1 MTTQQEIERLVNK
14 YPWNDSKDLFR
25 AELEYLVAL
34 AEKEQMIRDQ
44 EATMKLL
51 KGENAKSKNKQ

>member
-1 MTTQQEIERLVNK
+1 MNIQQEIERLVNK

-34 AEKEQMIRDQ
+34 AEKEQMIEDQ
-44 EATMKLL
+44 ESTLEVL
-51 KGENAKSKNKQ
+51 RGKSK